1 MNRKR
6 LIMAAGLIAFGIL
19 FAGCGAK
26 QEEDIPVVNVTE
38 AEAGKAGESAE
49 NADNPED
56 GAVSDGADEK
66 KDGALPDS
74 ADAKKDV
81 AVPEN
86 ADEEKDVAAP
96 DDAGQS
102 DAPAEKDASEGAAQ
116 PEAAAG
122 QDGESQNDSAKLI
135 NPDDYEVY
143 FGGKVDSIGENSMV
157 IRKTAVKEGEG
168 GGDAIVLSV
177 DEDAELITVN
187 CTEET
192 KYQHWTIR
200 GGDIDMKNG
209 SFDDIQVG
217 TGMELAGYFDGDI
230 FIAQQVIIEVY
241 E

>member
-6 LIMAAGLIAFGIL
+6 LTMAAGLIAFGVL
-19 FAGCGAK
+19 FAGCGEG

-38 AEAGKAGESAE
+38 AETGKAGESAE

-56 GAVSDGADEK
+56 GAVSDGAD
-66 KDGALPDS
+66 
-74 ADAKKDV
+74 
-81 AVPEN
+81 
-86 ADEEKDVAAP
+86 AP
-96 DDAGQS
+96 D
-102 DAPAEKDASEGAAQ
+102 EKDASEGAAQ
-116 PEAAAG
+116 PEASAG
-122 QDGESQNDSAKLI
+122 QGGESQNDSAKLI

-168 GGDAIVLSV
+168 GGDAIVLSI

-200 GGDIDMKNG
+200 GGDIDMKDG